1 MGNCWCLVDYGGCSC
16 GRGGRPRDSKHGC
29 QGVLPWT
36 LWAAAWLQTRLP
48 GGAPVDAV
56 GGGVA
61 LNTAARGAPVD
72 TTGIRRS
79 SGDFSGRFLR
89 CPCCPALA
97 AAAAITESLTDLGVE
112 IQIVEL
118 IHKLLM
124 SRVVTSTLGISTQTR
139 FVNRGTPQGGV
150 LSPLLWNIAVNKLLC
165 YMEGGGCKVV
175 AYADDVA
182 IIFSGK
188 FPQTLC
194 DLMTAKLEILSD
206 WTTARGLGVNPS
218 KTELVLFTNRYKIPQ
233 LNPPILNNCS
243 LSFSDNARYL
253 GLVLDKRLTWRLNS
267 QERTRKATIA
277 LYSCKKAIGT
287 KWGMSPKI
295 VNWIHTAIVK
305 PILLYG
311 VSIWWPALMKQTT
324 TTNLNKVQRMA
335 SLCISGALRT
345 TPNEALNAILNLPSL
360 DLAGMERAKI
370 AAVRMRDLGQW
381 KPQIYGHARILQ
393 QDTMIP
399 PSTDLCK
406 PIEYIHTPFEALLPT
421 REDWEQGQ
429 PGPIEAVNF
438 YNDGSKLNNQVGGG
452 IYSEQLNIRK
462 SFRLPDHCS
471 VFQAEVFAIIE
482 ALMLL
487 NDANCQNKL
496 INIYSDSQA
505 AIRSI
510 ISTNTNFH
518 TISVQF
524 KIYLIWVP
532 GHRNI
537 TGNCIADERA
547 RHGTTVP
554 LLPDKENID
563 MANHRREK
571 NFGTIKTKP
580 YRVRNGNK
588 SVNRPLVG
596 WHTRKQIGRAPKRF
610 MQKLQGRG
618 GRGNGGTPVLFLPGP
633 EQI

>member
-1 MGNCWCLVDYGGCSC
+1 
-16 GRGGRPRDSKHGC
+16 
-29 QGVLPWT
+29 
-36 LWAAAWLQTRLP
+36 
-48 GGAPVDAV
+48 
-56 GGGVA
+56 
-61 LNTAARGAPVD
+61 
-72 TTGIRRS
+72 
-79 SGDFSGRFLR
+79 
-89 CPCCPALA
+89 
-97 AAAAITESLTDLGVE
+97 
-112 IQIVEL
+112 
-118 IHKLLM
+118 
-124 SRVVTSTLGISTQTR
+124 
-139 FVNRGTPQGGV
+139 
-150 LSPLLWNIAVNKLLC
+150 
-165 YMEGGGCKVV
+165 
-175 AYADDVA
+175 
-182 IIFSGK
+182 
-188 FPQTLC
+188 
-194 DLMTAKLEILSD
+194 
-206 WTTARGLGVNPS
+206 
-218 KTELVLFTNRYKIPQ
+218 
-233 LNPPILNNCS
+233 
-243 LSFSDNARYL
+243 
-253 GLVLDKRLTWRLNS
+253 
-267 QERTRKATIA
+267 
-277 LYSCKKAIGT
+277 
-287 KWGMSPKI
+287 MSPKI

-429 PGPIEAVNF
+429 PGPTEAVNF
-438 YNDGSKLNNQVGGG
+438 YTDGSKLNNQVGGG

-510 ISTNTNFH
+510 ISTNTNSH
-518 TISVQF
+518 TISSCRKSLHEMALQF

-537 TGNCIADERA
+537 TGNCIADELA
-547 RHGTTVP
+547 GHGTTVP
-554 LLPDKENID
+554 LLPDKENIGMP
-563 MANHRREK
+563 MATCKLN
-571 NFGTIKTKP
+571 I
-580 YRVRNGNK
+580 RNQYK
-588 SVNRPLVG
+588 
-596 WHTRKQIGRAPKRF
+596 
-610 MQKLQGRG
+610 KLASLAW
-618 GRGNGGTPVLFLPGP
+618 THV
-633 EQI
+633 